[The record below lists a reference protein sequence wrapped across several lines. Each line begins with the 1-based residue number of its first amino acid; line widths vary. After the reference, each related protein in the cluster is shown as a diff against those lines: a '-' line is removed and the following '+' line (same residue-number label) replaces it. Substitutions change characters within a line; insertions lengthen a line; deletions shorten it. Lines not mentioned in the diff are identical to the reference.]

1 MFSFPNFTFVDNARI
16 SHRLVSWVGSRA
28 ILDVL
33 ENIKIGAYVGSQ
45 NMILGVKLLIIRI
58 NYYRIN
64 IYII

>member
-1 MFSFPNFTFVDNARI
+1 
-16 SHRLVSWVGSRA
+16 VGSRA